1 MIRYPQIYFRTLKEQ
16 EFSLFLINRV
26 LILSIEV
33 FSQPIMKVHTDIDN
47 LPDFKD
53 AVLTIGT
60 FDGVHTGHRAIL
72 EQLIAEAVQC
82 NGETVVITFDPHPR
96 RILNREQAP
105 GLLTSMEER
114 IEQFEKIGINHLVI
128 IPFNQAFAEMS
139 AEEYVEN
146 FLVQRFHPK
155 LIVIGYDHRFGK
167 GRTGDYNMLAKL
179 GIAHQYKVR
188 QIPQKL
194 LNDAQISSTTIRQAL
209 LAGEIT
215 QANKLLNYRYQFEG
229 IVIEGDKLG
238 RKLGFPTANL
248 LLTTA
253 DKLIPASG
261 VYAVTVHLN
270 EGEKIRNLKGMM
282 NIGFRPTVNGKERR
296 IEVHIFEFDEI
307 IYQKILRVCLVEFVR
322 DEKKFSGLDALV
334 TQLDEDRKHIAK
346 LLEGINH
353 S

>member
-16 EFSLFLINRV
+16 EFGPFLINRM
-26 LILSIEV
+26 LILSIGV
-33 FSQPIMKVHTDIDN
+33 FSHPIMRVHTDIDN
-47 LPDFKD
+47 LPRFKN

-72 EQLIAEAVQC
+72 EQLIEEAVRYS
-82 NGETVVITFDPHPR
+82 GETVVITFDPHPR
-96 RILNREQAP
+96 RILNRDQAP

-114 IEQFEKIGINHLVI
+114 IEQFEKIGIDHLVI
-128 IPFNQAFAEMS
+128 IPFDQAFAEMS
-139 AEEYVEN
+139 AEEYVEK

-155 LIVIGYDHRFGK
+155 VLVIGYDHRFGK
-167 GRTGDYNMLAKL
+167 GRTGDYTMLANL
-179 GIAHQYKVR
+179 GILHHYEVR

-215 QANKLLNYRYQFEG
+215 QANKLLNYRYQIEG

-238 RKLGFPTANL
+238 RELGFPTANL
-248 LLTTA
+248 SLTTA

-261 VYAVTVHLN
+261 VYAVIAQLKE
-270 EGEKIRNLKGMM
+270 EGQVRNLKGMM
-282 NIGFRPTVNGKERR
+282 NIGIRPTVNGKEKR
-296 IEVHIFEFDEI
+296 IEVHLFEFDEI
-307 IYQKILRVCLVEFVR
+307 IYQKILRVCLIEFVR
-322 DEKKFSGLDALV
+322 DEIKFSGLDALV
-334 TQLDEDRKHIAK
+334 NQLNEDKKNISK
-346 LLEGINH
+346 LMEKITH

>member
-16 EFSLFLINRV
+16 EFSPFLINRV
-26 LILSIEV
+26 LILSIKV

-47 LPDFKD
+47 LPDFKN

-72 EQLIAEAVQC
+72 EQLIEEAVQC
-82 NGETVVITFDPHPR
+82 KGETVVITFDPHPR

-155 LIVIGYDHRFGK
+155 VIVIGYDHRFGK
-167 GRTGDYNMLAKL
+167 GRTGDYTMLANM
-179 GIAHQYKVR
+179 GILHQYEVR

-194 LNDAQISSTTIRQAL
+194 LDDAQISSTTIRQAL
-209 LAGEIT
+209 LAGEII
-215 QANKLLNYRYQFEG
+215 QANKLLNYRYQIEG

-248 LLTTA
+248 LLTNA

-261 VYAVTVHLN
+261 VYAVTAHLN
-270 EGEKIRNLKGMM
+270 EAGQIRNLKGMM

-296 IEVHIFEFDEI
+296 IEVHLFEFDEM
-307 IYQKILRVCLVEFVR
+307 IYKKTLRVCLVEFVR

-334 TQLDEDRKHIAK
+334 NQLDEDKKNIGK
-346 LLEGINH
+346 LLEGITH

>member
-16 EFSLFLINRV
+16 EFSPFLINRV

-47 LPDFKD
+47 LPDFKN

-72 EQLIAEAVQC
+72 EQLIEEAVQC
-82 NGETVVITFDPHPR
+82 KGETVVITFDPHPR

-155 LIVIGYDHRFGK
+155 VIVIGYDHRFGK
-167 GRTGDYNMLAKL
+167 GRTGDYTMLANM
-179 GIAHQYKVR
+179 GILHQYEVR

-194 LNDAQISSTTIRQAL
+194 LDDAQISSTTIRQAL
-209 LAGEIT
+209 LAGEII
-215 QANKLLNYRYQFEG
+215 QANKLLNYRYQIEG

-248 LLTTA
+248 LLTNA

-261 VYAVTVHLN
+261 VYAVTAHLN
-270 EGEKIRNLKGMM
+270 EGGQIRNLKGMM

-296 IEVHIFEFDEI
+296 IEVHLFEFDEI
-307 IYQKILRVCLVEFVR
+307 IYKKTLRVCLVEFVR

-334 TQLDEDRKHIAK
+334 NQLDEDKKNIGK
-346 LLEGINH
+346 LLEGITH

>member
-16 EFSLFLINRV
+16 EFSPFLINRV

-47 LPDFKD
+47 LPDFKN

-72 EQLIAEAVQC
+72 EQLIEEAVQC
-82 NGETVVITFDPHPR
+82 KGETVVITFDPHPR
-96 RILNREQAP
+96 RILNKEQAP

-155 LIVIGYDHRFGK
+155 VIVIGYDHRFGK
-167 GRTGDYNMLAKL
+167 GRTGDYTMLANM
-179 GIAHQYKVR
+179 GILHQYEVR

-194 LNDAQISSTTIRQAL
+194 LDDAQISSTTIRQAL
-209 LAGEIT
+209 LAGEII
-215 QANKLLNYRYQFEG
+215 QANKLLNYRYQIEG

-248 LLTTA
+248 LLTNA

-261 VYAVTVHLN
+261 VYAVTAHLN
-270 EGEKIRNLKGMM
+270 EAGQIRNLKGMM

-296 IEVHIFEFDEI
+296 IEVHIFEFDEM
-307 IYQKILRVCLVEFVR
+307 IYKKTLRVCLVEFVR

-334 TQLDEDRKHIAK
+334 NQLDEDKKNIGK
-346 LLEGINH
+346 LLEGITH